1 MPRSVSA
8 LATASWTGAFNTF
21 SVSGLAIASRGANV
35 NDTEA
40 GNECGAGER

>member
-8 LATASWTGAFNTF
+8 LATASWTGAFN
-21 SVSGLAIASRGANV
+21 AASRGATV

>member
-8 LATASWTGAFNTF
+8 LATASWTGAFNAF
-21 SVSGLAIASRGANV
+21 QCLRIGDRVEGCHR

-40 GNECGAGER
+40 GNECGPGER